1 MSKYVGRR
9 HRTTDSLS
17 SVLFPDDSDDEY
29 FFNDSASSFEMKTNE
44 DADDNSALHTPTK
57 IKVVSSISSE
67 RLPLLS
73 SKYDDLGENQDNDD
87 EDERS
92 ALLQDTPPPKTSSIL
107 DLLSKTA
114 IQTTKTFLIPNIDQD
129 EKYEDEEDHDDDNDV
144 TTKPLLIP
152 QQRLAAIAEEA
163 EIMQLDAPVRFHC
176 PFYLY

>member
-1 MSKYVGRR
+1 MPKSVGRR

-44 DADDNSALHTPTK
+44 DDDDNSALHTPTK
-57 IKVVSSISSE
+57 IRVVSSISSE

-73 SKYDDLGENQDNDD
+73 SKYDDLGDNDD
-87 EDERS
+87 EDEKS
-92 ALLQDTPPPKTSSIL
+92 TLLQDTPPPKTSSIL
-107 DLLSKTA
+107 DLLSKAA

-129 EKYEDEEDHDDDNDV
+129 EKHEDEEDHDNDV
-144 TTKPLLIP
+144 TTTPLLIP

-163 EIMQLDAPVRFHC
+163 EIMQLDAPVRCHC
-176 PFYLY
+176 PFSLY